1 MRAHRYCS
9 SHLTRRI
16 GTCSAN
22 AAAAG
27 TERRGARAK
36 STGSPLPSR
45 VSCLLGEWV
54 AGLKA
59 PGDAQRVTEQCLRT
73 PASVITDQAGGC
85 SRLQHEPIRRAMI
98 TMQPQAAGSAVVFL
112 HLEGA
117 TPPQPSPYRTALA
130 GPPCPLPTPGHGR
143 RGPFARAAPFSPGQA
158 RIFCGLP
165 CRGPPG
171 RGANRSLGRPVLR
184 LPVRT
189 DCCSAAGM
197 TRYRAGGPQRP
208 TLQVESAPRRAALDQ
223 VQGRM

>member
-27 TERRGARAK
+27 TERRGRPST
-36 STGSPLPSR
+36 STGPPLPSR
-45 VSCLLGEWV
+45 VNRLMGDGV

-59 PGDAQRVTEQCLRT
+59 PGGAPRATDQCLRA
-73 PASVITDQAGGC
+73 PDQADGC
-85 SRLQHEPIRRAMI
+85 SRLQHEPVRRAM
-98 TMQPQAAGSAVVFL
+98 TAMHPRPQDRQSFSCIWKERRRPDPL
-112 HLEGA
+112 HIV
-117 TPPQPSPYRTALA
+117 LA
-130 GPPCPLPTPGHGR
+130 WPDRRCPLPTPGHGR
-143 RGPFARAAPFSPGQA
+143 PFARAARFSPRPGQA

-165 CRGPPG
+165 CHGPPG
-171 RGANRSLGRPVLR
+171 RGATRSLGRPVLR
-184 LPVRT
+184 LPART
-189 DCCSAAGM
+189 DCCSAAGS